1 MKHNLLA
8 YLVLITGLA
17 LSGVAAYYSIIGLT
31 AIFAGAFWPVIIM
44 GSILEIG
51 KLVAVSWLYHNWK
64 YVSWKMK
71 SYFLT
76 AILVLM
82 GITSMGIF
90 GFLSRAHIEHQVS
103 IETGAASGQSILDE
117 QIRFKEEE
125 IADVDK
131 QIKVI
136 DDSINKI
143 IEKKSGTT
151 ALSASRDQK
160 KNRADLVAQKNKLL
174 EELKPMRIEKIK
186 GDAEVKKL
194 EAEVGPLKYV
204 AQLIYE
210 DSTNEVLDKAVRL
223 VIIFIIF
230 VFDPLAVMLL
240 LAFNIT
246 ISRKHDYEQME
257 FLDMK
262 LPKSFKE
269 QRKTRTRKPSAN
281 TTTSTLYNGGD
292 F

>member
-136 DDSINKI
+136 DDSINKR
-143 IEKKSGTT
+143 K
-151 ALSASRDQK
+151 
-160 KNRADLVAQKNKLL
+160 
-174 EELKPMRIEKIK
+174 EERNNCSVCLKR
-186 GDAEVKKL
+186 
-194 EAEVGPLKYV
+194 
-204 AQLIYE
+204 
-210 DSTNEVLDKAVRL
+210 S
-223 VIIFIIF
+223 
-230 VFDPLAVMLL
+230 
-240 LAFNIT
+240 
-246 ISRKHDYEQME
+246 
-257 FLDMK
+257 
-262 LPKSFKE
+262 KE
-269 QRKTRTRKPSAN
+269 ESC
-281 TTTSTLYNGGD
+281 
-292 F
+292 

>member
-64 YVSWKMK
+64 YVKWRVK

-76 AILVLM
+76 AIFVLM

-117 QIRFKEEE
+117 QIKFKEEE

-151 ALSASRDQK
+151 ALNASKEQK

-204 AQLIYE
+204 AQVIYE
-210 DSTNEVLDKAVRL
+210 DSSTEVLDKAVRF
-223 VIIFIIF
+223 VILLIIF

-269 QRKTRTRKPSAN
+269 QKKTRPKKPSAN
-281 TTTSTLYNGGD
+281 TTSTLYNGGD

>member
-1 MKHNLLA
+1 MKHNILA
-8 YLVLITGLA
+8 FLVLITGLA

-31 AIFAGAFWPVIIM
+31 AIFAGAFWPVVIM

-51 KLVAVSWLYHNWK
+51 KLVAVSWLYHNWSYIK
-64 YVSWKMK
+64 WRVK
-71 SYFLT
+71 SYFLL
-76 AILVLM
+76 AIVVLM

-103 IETGAASGQSILDE
+103 IETGAASGQTILDE
-117 QIRFKEEE
+117 QIKFKQEE
-125 IADVDK
+125 IADIDK

-143 IEKKSGTT
+143 IEKKSGTS
-151 ALSASRDQK
+151 ALSASKEQK
-160 KNRADLVAQKNKLL
+160 KNRQELVDQKNKLL

-204 AQLIYE
+204 AEVIYE
-210 DSTNEVLDKAVRL
+210 DSSNEVIDKAVRFVILL
-223 VIIFIIF
+223 VIF

-246 ISRKHDYEQME
+246 ISRKDDYERME
-257 FLDMK
+257 FLEMK
-262 LPKSFKE
+262 TPKSFKE
-269 QRKTRTRKPSAN
+269 PRRKKKIE
-281 TTTSTLYNGGD
+281 TTHNDGGE

>member
-64 YVSWKMK
+64 YVKWRVK

-76 AILVLM
+76 AIFVLM

-117 QIRFKEEE
+117 QIKFKEEE

-151 ALSASRDQK
+151 ALYASKEQK

-204 AQLIYE
+204 AQVIYE
-210 DSTNEVLDKAVRL
+210 DSSNEVLDKAVRF
-223 VIIFIIF
+223 VILLIIF

-269 QRKTRTRKPSAN
+269 QKKTRSKKPSAN
-281 TTTSTLYNGGD
+281 TTSTLYNGGD